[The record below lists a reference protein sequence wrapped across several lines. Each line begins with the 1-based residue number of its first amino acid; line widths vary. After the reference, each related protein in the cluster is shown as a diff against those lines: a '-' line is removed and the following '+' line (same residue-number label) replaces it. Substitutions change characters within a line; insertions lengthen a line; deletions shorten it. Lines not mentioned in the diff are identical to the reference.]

1 MEKFKNNVQDAAS
14 FYNTSFLNFD
24 FKLTE
29 LNYLSIK
36 EFFKGNNALELGPAL
51 GQMTKFLV
59 NDFTSL
65 HLIEGSLDLLNQ
77 IPEYPNVVKHHSY
90 FEEFSTDLKFDTIIM
105 SHVLEHIEHP
115 QNVLKQAAT
124 WLENDGVFIV
134 SVPNAKSIH
143 RLAAVE
149 MGMLETEF
157 TLNSRDH
164 ELGHYRVYDMQT
176 LKEECTNAGLKVVNQ
191 GGVFFKPLS
200 NMQIEKN
207 WNEEMINGFFK
218 LGKKFPL
225 NCAEIFVV
233 CLK

>member
-1 MEKFKNNVQDAAS
+1 MEKFKNKVQDAAN

-36 EFFKGNNALELGPAL
+36 DFFKGDTALELGPAL
-51 GQMTKFLV
+51 GHMTKYLV
-59 NDFTSL
+59 NDFKSL
-65 HLIEGSLDLLNQ
+65 HLVEGSQDLLNQ
-77 IPEYPNVVKHHSY
+77 IPSYPNVVKHHAY
-90 FEEFSTDLKFDTIIM
+90 FEEFTTSQKFDTIIM
-105 SHVLEHIEHP
+105 SHVLEHIENP
-115 QNVLKQAAT
+115 QFVLKHVSQ
-124 WLENDGVFIV
+124 WLEEDGVFIV

-164 ELGHYRVYDMQT
+164 ELGHYRVYDMNT
-176 LKEECTNAGLKVVNQ
+176 LKDEVLNAGLKVVNE
-191 GGVFFKPLS
+191 GGVFLKPLS

-207 WNEEMINGFFK
+207 WTEEMIDGFFK
-218 LGKKFPL
+218 LGKKFPI

-233 CLK
+233 CNK

>member
-1 MEKFKNNVQDAAS
+1 MEKFKNKVQDSAS

-29 LNYLSIK
+29 YKYLGIK
-36 EFFKGNNALELGPAL
+36 DFFKGETAMELGPSL

-59 NDFTSL
+59 NDFKTL
-65 HLIEGSLDLLNQ
+65 HLVEGSLDLLNQ
-77 IPEYPNVVKHHSY
+77 IPDQPHVIKHHAY
-90 FEEFSTDLKFDTIIM
+90 FEEFNTPIKFDTIIM
-105 SHVLEHIEHP
+105 SHVLEHIENPHF
-115 QNVLKQAAT
+115 VLKHVSQ
-124 WLENDGVFIV
+124 WLADDGVFII

-149 MGMLETEF
+149 MGLLETEF

-164 ELGHYRVYDMQT
+164 EVGHYRVYDMQT
-176 LKEECTNAGLKVVNQ
+176 LKEEVTNVGLKIGHE
-191 GGVFFKPLS
+191 GGVFLKPLS
-200 NMQIEKN
+200 NLQIEQN
-207 WNEEMINGFFK
+207 FNAEMIEGFYK

-233 CLK
+233 CHK